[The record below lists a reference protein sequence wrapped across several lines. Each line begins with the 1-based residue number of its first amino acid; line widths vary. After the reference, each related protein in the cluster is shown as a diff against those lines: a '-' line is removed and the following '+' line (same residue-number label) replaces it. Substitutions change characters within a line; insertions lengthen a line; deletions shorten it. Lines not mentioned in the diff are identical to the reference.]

1 MGDAVTHINLN
12 AYKVDT
18 SILETCL
25 MAMHD
30 GRPLLLVG
38 PPGCGKVVLAR
49 MLAKLRGGPLR
60 APHYTVSQHGMF
72 GNTTPHKEYPGEMDL
87 ARGGVLLLDDFPQ
100 FRRGV
105 VERLGE
111 EYRVESFKEAPG
123 YLPILTATSCP
134 CGWLGHHSRTCM
146 CRGSDTLKNY
156 TKRVND
162 YMDQF
167 PTAFRVVLGSMDPS
181 EGRILSSPF
190 AA

>member
-1 MGDAVTHINLN
+1 MGDAMTHINLN
-12 AYKVDT
+12 AYKVDAG
-18 SILETCL
+18 ILETSL
-25 MAMHD
+25 QAMHD

-72 GNTTPHKEYPGEMDL
+72 GNTTPHKEYQGEVDL
-87 ARGGVLLLDDFPQ
+87 ARGGVLLLDQFSQ

-111 EYRVESFKEAPG
+111 EYRVESFKEDPG
-123 YLPILTATSCP
+123 YLPIFTAESCP

-146 CRGSDTLKNY
+146 CKGSDMLRNY
-156 TKRVND
+156 TKRVNE